1 MKINTQNLKGTT
13 DYYGQD
19 QLIRNKI
26 TDTLK
31 ETFIKYNYQP
41 LDSTVLYNYDVLAYK
56 YKDGAEILNEMY
68 TLTDQGNRRLGLRYD
83 LTIPFCKFI
92 ANQKELRLPIKRYE
106 IGKVFRNGPVKA
118 GRCREFYQ
126 CDVDVVGISGQI
138 IEAEQMQMVIDIFT
152 KLGIDINIKWNNR
165 KLMSTIIEDTNIA
178 KDKVEEVIG
187 IIDKKEKISRQDLIK
202 ELSKLEICEET
213 ATKLLDNFN
222 KTLQE
227 YIDIYENDDRLE
239 TQEAIKEIKTL
250 FLYIEKLNL
259 LNNTTFTPTLARG
272 LSIYTSTVFEFFDKK
287 ERLTCSLGG
296 GGRYD
301 KIITDFIDDG
311 NIYPA
316 VGLSFGLEPIYTI
329 LKEEMTTNNP
339 IDIYIIPMGTEIES
353 LNLARNLRQNNIN
366 VIVEMN
372 NRKLKKCFEYAS
384 KENIKYVIVVGSE
397 EISENMYT
405 IKDMTTSEQLKLPY
419 NELETYI
426 LENKTKDN
434 L

>member
-13 DYYGQD
+13 DYYGKD

-41 LDSTVLYNYDVLAYK
+41 LDSTVLYNYDILAYK

-92 ANQKELRLPIKRYE
+92 ANQKDLRLPLKRYE
-106 IGKVFRNGPVKA
+106 IGKVFRNGPVKT

-126 CDVDVVGISGQI
+126 CDVDVVGISGQV
-138 IEAEQMQMVIDIFT
+138 IEAEQMQMVVDIFT

-165 KLMSTIIEDTNIA
+165 KLMSIIIEDSNIS

-187 IIDKKEKISRQDLIK
+187 IIDKIEKISRQDFIK
-202 ELSKLEICEET
+202 ELSKIEIDEET
-213 ATKLLDNFN
+213 ANKLLDNFN
-222 KTLQE
+222 KSLTD
-227 YIDIYENDDRLE
+227 YIKMYENDERVVAS
-239 TQEAIKEIKTL
+239 EAIQEIKIL
-250 FLYIEKLNL
+250 SSYIEKLNL
-259 LNNTTFTPTLARG
+259 SNNTTFTPTLARG

-329 LKEEMTTNNP
+329 IKDEMSSDNL
-339 IDIYIIPMGTEIES
+339 IDAYIIPMGTEVES
-353 LNLARNLRQNNIN
+353 LMLARNLRQNNIN

-384 KENIKYVIVVGSE
+384 KENIKYVIVVGSD
-397 EISENMYT
+397 EIQENMYT

-419 NELETYI
+419 NELKDYI
-426 LENKTKDN
+426 LTNKN
-434 L
+434 QG

>member
-13 DYYGQD
+13 DYYGKD

-41 LDSTVLYNYDVLAYK
+41 LDSTVLYNYDILAYK

-92 ANQKELRLPIKRYE
+92 ANQKDLRLPLKRYE
-106 IGKVFRNGPVKA
+106 IGKVFRNGPVKT

-126 CDVDVVGISGQI
+126 CDVDVVGISGQV
-138 IEAEQMQMVIDIFT
+138 IEAEQMQMVVDIFT

-165 KLMSTIIEDTNIA
+165 KLMSIIIEDSNIS

-187 IIDKKEKISRQDLIK
+187 IIDKIETISRQDFIK
-202 ELSKLEICEET
+202 ELSKIEIDEET
-213 ATKLLDNFN
+213 ANKLLDNFN
-222 KTLQE
+222 KSLAD
-227 YIDIYENDDRLE
+227 YIETYENDERVVAC
-239 TQEAIKEIKTL
+239 EAIQEIKTL
-250 FLYIEKLNL
+250 SSYIEKLNL
-259 LNNTTFTPTLARG
+259 SDNTTFTPTLARG

-329 LKEEMTTNNP
+329 IKDEMSSDNL
-339 IDIYIIPMGTEIES
+339 IDVYIIPMGTEVES
-353 LNLARNLRQNNIN
+353 LMLARNLRQNNIN

-384 KENIKYVIVVGSE
+384 KENIKYVIVVGSD
-397 EISENMYT
+397 EIQENMYT

-419 NELETYI
+419 NELKDYI
-426 LENKTKDN
+426 LTNKN
-434 L
+434 QG

>member
-13 DYYGQD
+13 DYYGKE

-26 TDTLK
+26 TDILK

-41 LDSTVLYNYDVLAYK
+41 LDTTILYNYDILAYK
-56 YKDGAEILNEMY
+56 YKDDAEILNEMY
-68 TLTDQGNRRLGLRYD
+68 TLTDQGNRCLGLRYD

-92 ANQKELRLPIKRYE
+92 ANQKDLRLPLKRYE
-106 IGKVFRNGPVKA
+106 IGKVFRNGPVKT

-126 CDVDVVGISGQI
+126 CDVDVVGISGQV
-138 IEAEQMQMVIDIFT
+138 IEAEQMQMVVDIFT

-165 KLMSTIIEDTNIA
+165 KLMSIIIEDSNIE
-178 KDKVEEVIG
+178 KDKVEEVIS
-187 IIDKKEKISRQDLIK
+187 IIDKIEKISRQDLLK
-202 ELSKLEICEET
+202 ELAKLEIDEDT
-213 ATKLLDNFN
+213 ANKLLNNFN
-222 KTLQE
+222 KTLDD
-227 YIDIYENDDRLE
+227 YSKIYESDSRKE
-239 TQEAIKEIKTL
+239 ATEAIQEIKTL
-250 FLYIEKLNL
+250 SSYIEKLNL
-259 LNNTTFTPTLARG
+259 SNNTTFTPTLARG

-287 ERLTCSLGG
+287 ERLTCSLGS

-311 NIYPA
+311 NVYPA

-329 LKEEMTTNNP
+329 LKEEISSTSS
-339 IDIYIIPMGTEIES
+339 IDVYIIPMGTEVES

-384 KENIKYVIVVGSE
+384 KENIKYVIVVGSD
-397 EISENMYT
+397 EIKENTYT
-405 IKDMTTSEQLKLPY
+405 IKNMTTSEQLKLPY
-419 NELETYI
+419 DELEKYI
-426 LENKTKDN
+426 LKNKN
-434 L
+434 QG

>member
-13 DYYGQD
+13 DYYGKD

-41 LDSTVLYNYDVLAYK
+41 LDSTVLYNYDILAYK

-68 TLTDQGNRRLGLRYD
+68 TLTDQGNRQLGLRYD

-92 ANQKELRLPIKRYE
+92 ANQKDLRLPLKRYE
-106 IGKVFRNGPVKA
+106 IGKVFRNGPVKT

-126 CDVDVVGISGQI
+126 CDVDVVGISGQV
-138 IEAEQMQMVIDIFT
+138 IEAEQMQMVVDIFT

-165 KLMSTIIEDTNIA
+165 KLMSIIIEDSNIS

-187 IIDKKEKISRQDLIK
+187 IIDKIEKISRQDFIK
-202 ELSKLEICEET
+202 ELSKIEIDEET
-213 ATKLLDNFN
+213 ANKLLDNFN
-222 KTLQE
+222 KSLTD
-227 YIDIYENDDRLE
+227 YIETYENDERVVAC
-239 TQEAIKEIKTL
+239 EAIQEIKTL
-250 FLYIEKLNL
+250 SSYIEKLNL
-259 LNNTTFTPTLARG
+259 SDNTTFTPTLARG

-329 LKEEMTTNNP
+329 IKDEMSSDNL
-339 IDIYIIPMGTEIES
+339 IDAYIIPMGTEVES
-353 LNLARNLRQNNIN
+353 LMLARNLRQNNIN

-384 KENIKYVIVVGSE
+384 KENIKYVIVVGSD
-397 EISENMYT
+397 EIQENMYT

-419 NELETYI
+419 NELKDYI
-426 LENKTKDN
+426 LTNKIQG
-434 L
+434 

>member
-13 DYYGQD
+13 DYYGKD

-41 LDSTVLYNYDVLAYK
+41 LDSTVLYNYDILAYK

-68 TLTDQGNRRLGLRYD
+68 TLTDQGNRQLGLRYD

-92 ANQKELRLPIKRYE
+92 ANQKDLRLPLKRYE
-106 IGKVFRNGPVKA
+106 IGKVFRNGPVKT

-126 CDVDVVGISGQI
+126 CDVDVVGISGQV
-138 IEAEQMQMVIDIFT
+138 IEAEQMQMVVDIFT

-165 KLMSTIIEDTNIA
+165 KLMSIIIEDSNIS

-187 IIDKKEKISRQDLIK
+187 IIDKIEKISIQDFIK
-202 ELSKLEICEET
+202 ELSKIEIDEET
-213 ATKLLDNFN
+213 ANKLLDNFN
-222 KTLQE
+222 KSLTD
-227 YIDIYENDDRLE
+227 YIETYENDERVLAS
-239 TQEAIKEIKTL
+239 EAIQEIKTL
-250 FLYIEKLNL
+250 SSYIEKLNL
-259 LNNTTFTPTLARG
+259 SDNTTFTPTLARG

-329 LKEEMTTNNP
+329 IKDEMSSDNL
-339 IDIYIIPMGTEIES
+339 IDVYIIPMGTEVES
-353 LNLARNLRQNNIN
+353 LMLARNLRQNNIN

-384 KENIKYVIVVGSE
+384 KENIKYVIVVGSD
-397 EISENMYT
+397 EIQENMYT

-419 NELETYI
+419 NELKDYI
-426 LENKTKDN
+426 LTNKN
-434 L
+434 QG

>member
-13 DYYGQD
+13 DYYGKD

-41 LDSTVLYNYDVLAYK
+41 LDSTVLYNYDILAYK

-92 ANQKELRLPIKRYE
+92 ANQKDLRLPLKRYE
-106 IGKVFRNGPVKA
+106 IGKVFRNGPVKT

-126 CDVDVVGISGQI
+126 CDVDVVGISGQV
-138 IEAEQMQMVIDIFT
+138 IEAEQMQMVVDIFT

-165 KLMSTIIEDTNIA
+165 KLMSTIIEDSNIS

-187 IIDKKEKISRQDLIK
+187 IIDKIEKISRQDFIK
-202 ELSKLEICEET
+202 ELSKIEIDEET
-213 ATKLLDNFN
+213 ANKLLDNFN
-222 KTLQE
+222 KSLTD
-227 YIDIYENDDRLE
+227 YIETYENDERVVAS
-239 TQEAIKEIKTL
+239 EAIQEIKTL
-250 FLYIEKLNL
+250 SSYIEKLNL
-259 LNNTTFTPTLARG
+259 SDNTTFTPTLARG

-287 ERLTCSLGG
+287 KRLTCSLGG

-329 LKEEMTTNNP
+329 IKDEMSSDNL
-339 IDIYIIPMGTEIES
+339 IDAYIIPMGTEVES
-353 LNLARNLRQNNIN
+353 LMLARNLRQNNIN

-384 KENIKYVIVVGSE
+384 KENIKYVIVVGSD
-397 EISENMYT
+397 EIQENMYT

-419 NELETYI
+419 NELKDYI
-426 LENKTKDN
+426 LTNKN
-434 L
+434 QG

>member
-13 DYYGQD
+13 DYYGKD

-41 LDSTVLYNYDVLAYK
+41 LDSTVLYNYDILAYK

-92 ANQKELRLPIKRYE
+92 ANQKDLRLPLKRYE
-106 IGKVFRNGPVKA
+106 IGKVFRNGPVKT

-126 CDVDVVGISGQI
+126 CDVDVVGISGQV
-138 IEAEQMQMVIDIFT
+138 IEAEQMQMVVDIFT

-165 KLMSTIIEDTNIA
+165 KLMSIVIEDSNIS

-187 IIDKKEKISRQDLIK
+187 IIDKIEKISKQDFIK
-202 ELSKLEICEET
+202 ELSKIEIDEET
-213 ATKLLDNFN
+213 ANKLLDNFN
-222 KTLQE
+222 KSLTD
-227 YIDIYENDDRLE
+227 YIETYENDERVVAS
-239 TQEAIKEIKTL
+239 EAIQEIKIL
-250 FLYIEKLNL
+250 SSYIEKLNL
-259 LNNTTFTPTLARG
+259 SDNTTFTPTLARG

-329 LKEEMTTNNP
+329 IKDEMSSDSL
-339 IDIYIIPMGTEIES
+339 IDAYIIPMGTEVES
-353 LNLARNLRQNNIN
+353 LMLARNLRQNNIN

-384 KENIKYVIVVGSE
+384 KENIKYVIVVGSD
-397 EISENMYT
+397 EIQENMYT
-405 IKDMTTSEQLKLPY
+405 IKDMTTSEQIKLPY
-419 NELETYI
+419 NELKDYI
-426 LENKTKDN
+426 LTNKN
-434 L
+434 QG

>member
-13 DYYGQD
+13 DYYGKD

-26 TDTLK
+26 ADTLK

-41 LDSTVLYNYDVLAYK
+41 LDSTVLYNYDILAYK

-92 ANQKELRLPIKRYE
+92 ANQKDLRLPLKRYE
-106 IGKVFRNGPVKA
+106 IGKVFRNGPVKT

-126 CDVDVVGISGQI
+126 CDVDVVGISGQV
-138 IEAEQMQMVIDIFT
+138 IEAEQMQMVVDIFT

-165 KLMSTIIEDTNIA
+165 KLMSIIIEDSNIS

-187 IIDKKEKISRQDLIK
+187 IIDKIEKISRQEFIK
-202 ELSKLEICEET
+202 ELSKIEIDEET
-213 ATKLLDNFN
+213 ANKLLDNFN
-222 KTLQE
+222 KSLTD
-227 YIDIYENDDRLE
+227 YIETYENDERVVAC
-239 TQEAIKEIKTL
+239 EAIQEIKTL
-250 FLYIEKLNL
+250 SSYIEKLNL
-259 LNNTTFTPTLARG
+259 SDNTTFTPTLARG

-329 LKEEMTTNNP
+329 IKDEMSSDNL
-339 IDIYIIPMGTEIES
+339 IDVYIIPMGTEVES
-353 LNLARNLRQNNIN
+353 LMLARNLRQNNIN

-384 KENIKYVIVVGSE
+384 KENIKYVIVVGSD
-397 EISENMYT
+397 EIQENMYT

-419 NELETYI
+419 NELKDYI
-426 LENKTKDN
+426 LTNKN
-434 L
+434 QG

>member
-13 DYYGQD
+13 DYYGKD

-41 LDSTVLYNYDVLAYK
+41 LDSTVLYNYDILAYK

-92 ANQKELRLPIKRYE
+92 ANQKDLRLPLKRYE
-106 IGKVFRNGPVKA
+106 IGKVFRNGPVKT

-126 CDVDVVGISGQI
+126 CDVDVVGISGQV
-138 IEAEQMQMVIDIFT
+138 IEAEQMQMVVDIFT

-165 KLMSTIIEDTNIA
+165 KLMSIIIEDSNIS

-187 IIDKKEKISRQDLIK
+187 IIDKIEKISKQDFIK
-202 ELSKLEICEET
+202 ELSKIEIDEET
-213 ATKLLDNFN
+213 ANKLLDNFN
-222 KTLQE
+222 KSLTD
-227 YIDIYENDDRLE
+227 YIETYENDERVVAS
-239 TQEAIKEIKTL
+239 EAIQEIKIL
-250 FLYIEKLNL
+250 SSYIEKLNL
-259 LNNTTFTPTLARG
+259 SDNTTFTPTLARG

-329 LKEEMTTNNP
+329 IKDEMSSDNL
-339 IDIYIIPMGTEIES
+339 IDAYIIPMGTEVES
-353 LNLARNLRQNNIN
+353 LMLARNLRQNNIN

-384 KENIKYVIVVGSE
+384 KENIKYVIVVGSD
-397 EISENMYT
+397 EIQENMYT

-419 NELETYI
+419 NELKDYI
-426 LENKTKDN
+426 LTNKN
-434 L
+434 QG

>member
-13 DYYGQD
+13 DYYGKD

-41 LDSTVLYNYDVLAYK
+41 LDSTVLYNYDILAYK

-68 TLTDQGNRRLGLRYD
+68 TLTDQGNRQLGLRYD

-92 ANQKELRLPIKRYE
+92 ANQKDLRLPLKRYE
-106 IGKVFRNGPVKA
+106 IGKVFRNGPVKT

-126 CDVDVVGISGQI
+126 CDVDVVGISGQV
-138 IEAEQMQMVIDIFT
+138 IEAEQMQMVVDIFT

-165 KLMSTIIEDTNIA
+165 KLMSVIIEDSNIS

-187 IIDKKEKISRQDLIK
+187 IIDKIEKISRQEFIK
-202 ELSKLEICEET
+202 ELSKIEIDEET
-213 ATKLLDNFN
+213 ANKLLDNFN
-222 KTLQE
+222 KSLTD
-227 YIDIYENDDRLE
+227 YIETYENDERVVAC
-239 TQEAIKEIKTL
+239 EAIQEIKKL
-250 FLYIEKLNL
+250 YSYIEKLNL
-259 LNNTTFTPTLARG
+259 SDNTTFTPTLARG

-329 LKEEMTTNNP
+329 IKDEMSSDNL
-339 IDIYIIPMGTEIES
+339 IDVYIIPMGTEVES
-353 LNLARNLRQNNIN
+353 LMLARNLRQNNIN

-372 NRKLKKCFEYAS
+372 NRKLKKCFEYAN
-384 KENIKYVIVVGSE
+384 KENIKYVIVVGSD
-397 EISENMYT
+397 EIQENMYT

-419 NELETYI
+419 NELKDYI
-426 LENKTKDN
+426 LTNKN
-434 L
+434 QG

>member
-1 MKINTQNLKGTT
+1 MIINTQNLKGTT
-13 DYYGQD
+13 DYYGKD

-41 LDSTVLYNYDVLAYK
+41 LDSTVLYNYDILAYK
-56 YKDGAEILNEMY
+56 YKDDAEILNEMY
-68 TLTDQGNRRLGLRYD
+68 TLTDQGNRHLGLRYD

-92 ANQKELRLPIKRYE
+92 ANQKDLRLPLKRYE
-106 IGKVFRNGPVKA
+106 IGKVFRNGPVKT

-126 CDVDVVGISGQI
+126 CDVDVVGISGQV
-138 IEAEQMQMVIDIFT
+138 IEAEQMQMVVDIFT

-165 KLMSTIIEDTNIA
+165 KLMSIIIEDSNIS
-178 KDKVEEVIG
+178 KDKIEEVIS
-187 IIDKKEKISRQDLIK
+187 IIDKIEKISRQDFIK
-202 ELSKLEICEET
+202 ELSRIEIDEET
-213 ATKLLDNFN
+213 ANKLLDNFN
-222 KTLQE
+222 KSLAD
-227 YIDIYENDDRLE
+227 YIEMYENDERTLIS
-239 TQEAIKEIKTL
+239 EAIQEIKTL
-250 FLYIEKLNL
+250 SLYIEKLKL
-259 LNNTTFTPTLARG
+259 SNNTTFTPTLARG

-311 NIYPA
+311 NIYPS

-329 LKEEMTTNNP
+329 IKDEISSNNL
-339 IDIYIIPMGTEIES
+339 IDVYVIPMGTEVES
-353 LNLARNLRQNNIN
+353 LMLARNLRQNNIN

-384 KENIKYVIVVGSE
+384 KENIKYVIVVGSD
-397 EISENMYT
+397 EIQENMYT
-405 IKDMTTSEQLKLPY
+405 IKDMLTSEQLKLPY
-419 NELETYI
+419 NELKEYI
-426 LENKTKDN
+426 LTNKN
-434 L
+434 QG

>member
-13 DYYGQD
+13 DYYGKD

-26 TDTLK
+26 IDTLK

-41 LDSTVLYNYDVLAYK
+41 LDSTVLYNYDILAYK

-92 ANQKELRLPIKRYE
+92 ANQKDLRLPLKRYE
-106 IGKVFRNGPVKA
+106 IGKVFRNGPVKT

-126 CDVDVVGISGQI
+126 CDVDVVGISGQV
-138 IEAEQMQMVIDIFT
+138 IEAEQMQMVVDIFT
-152 KLGIDINIKWNNR
+152 KLEIDINIKWNNR
-165 KLMSTIIEDTNIA
+165 KLMSIIIEDSNIS

-187 IIDKKEKISRQDLIK
+187 IIDKIEKISRQDFIK
-202 ELSKLEICEET
+202 ELSKIEIDEET
-213 ATKLLDNFN
+213 ANKLLDNFN
-222 KTLQE
+222 KSLTD
-227 YIDIYENDDRLE
+227 YIKMYENDERVVAS
-239 TQEAIKEIKTL
+239 EAIQEIKTL
-250 FLYIEKLNL
+250 SSYIEKLNL
-259 LNNTTFTPTLARG
+259 SDNTTFTPTLARG

-329 LKEEMTTNNP
+329 IKDEMSSDNL
-339 IDIYIIPMGTEIES
+339 IDAYIIPMGTEVES
-353 LNLARNLRQNNIN
+353 LMLARNLRQNNIN

-384 KENIKYVIVVGSE
+384 KENIKYVIVVGSD
-397 EISENMYT
+397 EIQENMYT
-405 IKDMTTSEQLKLPY
+405 IKDMTTSEQIKLPY
-419 NELETYI
+419 NELKDYI
-426 LENKTKDN
+426 LTNKN
-434 L
+434 QG

>member
-13 DYYGQD
+13 DYYGKD

-41 LDSTVLYNYDVLAYK
+41 LDSTVLYNYDILAYK

-92 ANQKELRLPIKRYE
+92 ANQKDLRLPLKRYE
-106 IGKVFRNGPVKA
+106 IGKVFRNGPVKT

-126 CDVDVVGISGQI
+126 CDVDVVGISGQV
-138 IEAEQMQMVIDIFT
+138 IEAEQMQMVVDIFT

-165 KLMSTIIEDTNIA
+165 KLMSIIIEDSNIS

-187 IIDKKEKISRQDLIK
+187 IIDKIEKISRQEFIK
-202 ELSKLEICEET
+202 ELSKIEIDEET
-213 ATKLLDNFN
+213 ANKLLDNFN
-222 KTLQE
+222 KSLTD
-227 YIDIYENDDRLE
+227 YIETYENDERVVAS
-239 TQEAIKEIKTL
+239 EAIQEIKKL
-250 FLYIEKLNL
+250 SSYIEKLNL
-259 LNNTTFTPTLARG
+259 SDNTTFTPTLARG

-329 LKEEMTTNNP
+329 IKDEMSSDNL
-339 IDIYIIPMGTEIES
+339 IDVYIIPMGTEVES
-353 LNLARNLRQNNIN
+353 LMLARNLRQNNIN

-384 KENIKYVIVVGSE
+384 KENIKYVIVVGSD
-397 EISENMYT
+397 EIQENMYT

-419 NELETYI
+419 NELKDYI
-426 LENKTKDN
+426 LTNKN
-434 L
+434 QG

>member
-13 DYYGQD
+13 DYYGKD

-41 LDSTVLYNYDVLAYK
+41 LDSTVLYNYDILAYK

-68 TLTDQGNRRLGLRYD
+68 TLTDQGNRQLGLRYD

-92 ANQKELRLPIKRYE
+92 ANQKDLRLPLKRYE
-106 IGKVFRNGPVKA
+106 IGKVFRNGPVKT

-126 CDVDVVGISGQI
+126 CDVDVVGISGQV
-138 IEAEQMQMVIDIFT
+138 IEAEQMQMVVDIFT

-165 KLMSTIIEDTNIA
+165 KLMSIIIEDSNIS

-187 IIDKKEKISRQDLIK
+187 IIDKIEKISRQDFIK
-202 ELSKLEICEET
+202 ELSKIEIDEET
-213 ATKLLDNFN
+213 ANKLLDNFN
-222 KTLQE
+222 KSLTD
-227 YIDIYENDDRLE
+227 YIETYENDERVVAS
-239 TQEAIKEIKTL
+239 EAIQEIKTL
-250 FLYIEKLNL
+250 SSYIEKLNL
-259 LNNTTFTPTLARG
+259 SDNTTFTPTLARG

-329 LKEEMTTNNP
+329 IKDEMSSDNL
-339 IDIYIIPMGTEIES
+339 IDVYIIPMGTEVES
-353 LNLARNLRQNNIN
+353 LMLARNLRQNNIN

-384 KENIKYVIVVGSE
+384 KENIKYVIVVGSD
-397 EISENMYT
+397 EIQENMYT

-419 NELETYI
+419 NELKDYI
-426 LENKTKDN
+426 LANKN
-434 L
+434 QG

>member
-13 DYYGQD
+13 DYYGKD

-41 LDSTVLYNYDVLAYK
+41 LDSTVLYNYDILAYK

-92 ANQKELRLPIKRYE
+92 ANQKDLRLPLKRYE
-106 IGKVFRNGPVKA
+106 IGKVFRNGPVKT

-126 CDVDVVGISGQI
+126 CDVDVVGISGQV
-138 IEAEQMQMVIDIFT
+138 IEAEQMQMVVDIFT

-165 KLMSTIIEDTNIA
+165 KLMSIIIEDSNIS

-187 IIDKKEKISRQDLIK
+187 IIDKIEKISRQDFIK
-202 ELSKLEICEET
+202 ELSKIEIDEKT
-213 ATKLLDNFN
+213 ANKLLDNFN
-222 KTLQE
+222 KSLTD
-227 YIDIYENDDRLE
+227 YIETYENDERVVAC
-239 TQEAIKEIKTL
+239 EAIQEIKTL
-250 FLYIEKLNL
+250 SSYIEKLNL
-259 LNNTTFTPTLARG
+259 SDNTTFTPTLARG

-329 LKEEMTTNNP
+329 IKDEMSSDNL
-339 IDIYIIPMGTEIES
+339 IDAYIIPMGTEVES
-353 LNLARNLRQNNIN
+353 LMLARNLRQNNIN

-384 KENIKYVIVVGSE
+384 KENIKYVIVVGSD
-397 EISENMYT
+397 EIQENMYT

-419 NELETYI
+419 NELKDYI
-426 LENKTKDN
+426 LTNKN
-434 L
+434 QG

>member
-13 DYYGQD
+13 DYYGKD

-41 LDSTVLYNYDVLAYK
+41 LDSTVLYNYDILAYK
-56 YKDGAEILNEMY
+56 YKDDAEILNEMY
-68 TLTDQGNRRLGLRYD
+68 TLTDQGNRQLGLRYD

-92 ANQKELRLPIKRYE
+92 ANQKDLRLPLKRYE
-106 IGKVFRNGPVKA
+106 IGKVFRNGPVKT

-126 CDVDVVGISGQI
+126 CDVDAVGISGQV
-138 IEAEQMQMVIDIFT
+138 IEAEQMQMVVDIFT
-152 KLGIDINIKWNNR
+152 KLEIDINIKWNNR
-165 KLMSTIIEDTNIA
+165 KLMSVIIEDSNIS
-178 KDKVEEVIG
+178 KDTVEEVIG
-187 IIDKKEKISRQDLIK
+187 IIDKIEKISRQDFIK
-202 ELSKLEICEET
+202 ELSKIEIDEET
-213 ATKLLDNFN
+213 ADKLLDNFN
-222 KTLQE
+222 NSLTD
-227 YIDIYENDDRLE
+227 YIKMYENDERVVAC
-239 TQEAIKEIKTL
+239 EAIQEIKNL
-250 FLYIEKLNL
+250 SSYIEKLNL
-259 LNNTTFTPTLARG
+259 SGNTTFTPTLARG

-329 LKEEMTTNNP
+329 IKDEMSSDNL
-339 IDIYIIPMGTEIES
+339 IDAYIIPMGTEVES
-353 LNLARNLRQNNIN
+353 LMLARNLRQNNIN

-372 NRKLKKCFEYAS
+372 NRKLKKCFEYAN
-384 KENIKYVIVVGSE
+384 KENIKYVIVVGSD
-397 EISENMYT
+397 EIQENMYT

-419 NELETYI
+419 NELKDYI
-426 LENKTKDN
+426 LTNKN
-434 L
+434 QG

>member
-13 DYYGQD
+13 DYYGKD

-41 LDSTVLYNYDVLAYK
+41 LDSTVLYNYDILAYK

-92 ANQKELRLPIKRYE
+92 ANQKDLRLPLKRYE
-106 IGKVFRNGPVKA
+106 IGKVFRNGPVKT

-126 CDVDVVGISGQI
+126 CDVDVVGISGQV
-138 IEAEQMQMVIDIFT
+138 IEAEQMQMVVDIFT

-165 KLMSTIIEDTNIA
+165 KLMSIIIEDSNIS

-187 IIDKKEKISRQDLIK
+187 IIDKIEKISRQDFIK
-202 ELSKLEICEET
+202 ELSKIEIDEET
-213 ATKLLDNFN
+213 ANKLLDNFN
-222 KTLQE
+222 KSLTD
-227 YIDIYENDDRLE
+227 YIETYENDERAVAC
-239 TQEAIKEIKTL
+239 EAIQEIKTL
-250 FLYIEKLNL
+250 SSYIEKLNL
-259 LNNTTFTPTLARG
+259 SDNTTFTPTLARG

-329 LKEEMTTNNP
+329 IKDEMSSDNL
-339 IDIYIIPMGTEIES
+339 IDAYIIPMGTEVES
-353 LNLARNLRQNNIN
+353 LMLARNLRQNNIN

-384 KENIKYVIVVGSE
+384 KENIKYVIVVGSD
-397 EISENMYT
+397 EIQENMYT

-419 NELETYI
+419 NELKDYI
-426 LENKTKDN
+426 LTNKN
-434 L
+434 QG

>member
-13 DYYGQD
+13 DYYGKD

-41 LDSTVLYNYDVLAYK
+41 LDSTVLYNYDILAYK

-68 TLTDQGNRRLGLRYD
+68 TLTDQGNRQLGLRYD

-92 ANQKELRLPIKRYE
+92 ANQKDLRLPLKRYE
-106 IGKVFRNGPVKA
+106 IGKVFRNGPVKT

-126 CDVDVVGISGQI
+126 CDVDVVGISGQV
-138 IEAEQMQMVIDIFT
+138 IEAEQMQMVVDIFT

-165 KLMSTIIEDTNIA
+165 KLMSIIIEDSNIS

-187 IIDKKEKISRQDLIK
+187 IIDKIEKISRQDFIK
-202 ELSKLEICEET
+202 ELSKIEIDEET
-213 ATKLLDNFN
+213 ANKLLDNFN
-222 KTLQE
+222 KSLTD
-227 YIDIYENDDRLE
+227 YIETYENDERAVAC
-239 TQEAIKEIKTL
+239 EAIQEIKTL
-250 FLYIEKLNL
+250 SSYIEKLNL
-259 LNNTTFTPTLARG
+259 SDNTTFTPTLARG

-329 LKEEMTTNNP
+329 IKDEMSSDNL
-339 IDIYIIPMGTEIES
+339 IDAYIIPMGTEVES
-353 LNLARNLRQNNIN
+353 LMLARNLRQNNIN

-384 KENIKYVIVVGSE
+384 KENIKYVIVVGSD
-397 EISENMYT
+397 EIQENMYT

-419 NELETYI
+419 NELKDYI
-426 LENKTKDN
+426 LTNKN
-434 L
+434 QG

>member
-13 DYYGQD
+13 DYYGKD

-41 LDSTVLYNYDVLAYK
+41 LDSTVLYNYDILAYK

-92 ANQKELRLPIKRYE
+92 ANQKDLRLPLKRYE
-106 IGKVFRNGPVKA
+106 IGKVFRNGPVKT

-126 CDVDVVGISGQI
+126 CDVDGVGISGQV
-138 IEAEQMQMVIDIFT
+138 IEAEQMQMVVDIFT

-165 KLMSTIIEDTNIA
+165 KLMSVIIEDSNIS

-187 IIDKKEKISRQDLIK
+187 IIDKIEKISRQDFIK
-202 ELSKLEICEET
+202 ELSKIEIDEET
-213 ATKLLDNFN
+213 ANKLLDNFN
-222 KTLQE
+222 KSLTD
-227 YIDIYENDDRLE
+227 YIETYENDERVVAC
-239 TQEAIKEIKTL
+239 EAIQEIKTL
-250 FLYIEKLNL
+250 SSYIEKLNL
-259 LNNTTFTPTLARG
+259 SDNTTFTPTLARG

-329 LKEEMTTNNP
+329 IKDEMSSDNL
-339 IDIYIIPMGTEIES
+339 IDAYIIPMGTEVES
-353 LNLARNLRQNNIN
+353 LMLARNLRQNNIN

-372 NRKLKKCFEYAS
+372 NRKLKKCFEYAN
-384 KENIKYVIVVGSE
+384 KENIKYVIVVGSD
-397 EISENMYT
+397 EIQENMYT

-419 NELETYI
+419 NELKDYI
-426 LENKTKDN
+426 STNKN
-434 L
+434 QG

>member
-13 DYYGQD
+13 DYYGKD

-41 LDSTVLYNYDVLAYK
+41 LDSTVLYNYDILAYK

-68 TLTDQGNRRLGLRYD
+68 TLTDQGNRQLGLRYD

-92 ANQKELRLPIKRYE
+92 ANQKDLRLPLKRYE
-106 IGKVFRNGPVKA
+106 IGKVFRNGPVKT

-126 CDVDVVGISGQI
+126 CDVDVVGISGQV
-138 IEAEQMQMVIDIFT
+138 IEAEQMQMVVDIFT

-165 KLMSTIIEDTNIA
+165 KLMSIIIEDSNIS

-187 IIDKKEKISRQDLIK
+187 IIDKIEKISRQDFIK
-202 ELSKLEICEET
+202 ELSKIEIDEET
-213 ATKLLDNFN
+213 ANKLLDNFN
-222 KTLQE
+222 KSLAD
-227 YIDIYENDDRLE
+227 YIETYENDERVVAC
-239 TQEAIKEIKTL
+239 EAIQEIKTL
-250 FLYIEKLNL
+250 SSYIEKLNL
-259 LNNTTFTPTLARG
+259 SDNTTFTPTLARG

-329 LKEEMTTNNP
+329 IKDEMSSDNL
-339 IDIYIIPMGTEIES
+339 IDVYIIPMGTEVES
-353 LNLARNLRQNNIN
+353 LMLARNLRQNNIN

-384 KENIKYVIVVGSE
+384 KENIKYVIVVGSD
-397 EISENMYT
+397 EIQENMYT

-419 NELETYI
+419 NELKDYI
-426 LENKTKDN
+426 LTNKN
-434 L
+434 QG

>member
-13 DYYGQD
+13 DYYGKD

-31 ETFIKYNYQP
+31 ESFIKYNYQP
-41 LDSTVLYNYDVLAYK
+41 LDSTVLYNYDILAYK

-92 ANQKELRLPIKRYE
+92 ANQKDLRLPLKRYE
-106 IGKVFRNGPVKA
+106 IGKVFRNGPVKT

-126 CDVDVVGISGQI
+126 CDVDVVGISGQV
-138 IEAEQMQMVIDIFT
+138 IEAEQMQMVVDIFT

-165 KLMSTIIEDTNIA
+165 KLMSIIIEDSNIS

-187 IIDKKEKISRQDLIK
+187 IIDKIEKISRQDFIK
-202 ELSKLEICEET
+202 ELSKIEIDEET
-213 ATKLLDNFN
+213 ANKLLDNFN
-222 KTLQE
+222 KSLTD
-227 YIDIYENDDRLE
+227 YIETYENDERVVAC
-239 TQEAIKEIKTL
+239 EAIQEIKTL
-250 FLYIEKLNL
+250 SSYIEKLNL
-259 LNNTTFTPTLARG
+259 SDNTTFTPTLARG

-329 LKEEMTTNNP
+329 IKDEMSSDNL
-339 IDIYIIPMGTEIES
+339 IDAYIIPMGTEVES
-353 LNLARNLRQNNIN
+353 LMLARNLRQNNIN

-384 KENIKYVIVVGSE
+384 KENIKYVIVVGSD
-397 EISENMYT
+397 EIQENMYT

-419 NELETYI
+419 NELKDYI
-426 LENKTKDN
+426 LTNKN
-434 L
+434 QG

>member
-13 DYYGQD
+13 DYYGKD

-41 LDSTVLYNYDVLAYK
+41 LDSTVLYNYDILAYK

-92 ANQKELRLPIKRYE
+92 ANQKDLRLPLKRYE
-106 IGKVFRNGPVKA
+106 IGKVFRNGPVKT

-126 CDVDVVGISGQI
+126 CDVDVVGISGQV
-138 IEAEQMQMVIDIFT
+138 IEAEQMQMVVDIFT

-165 KLMSTIIEDTNIA
+165 KLMSIIIEDSNIS

-187 IIDKKEKISRQDLIK
+187 IIDKIEKISRQDFIK
-202 ELSKLEICEET
+202 ELSKIEIDEET
-213 ATKLLDNFN
+213 ANKLLDNFN
-222 KTLQE
+222 KSLTD
-227 YIDIYENDDRLE
+227 YIETYENDERVVAC
-239 TQEAIKEIKTL
+239 EAIQEIKTL
-250 FLYIEKLNL
+250 SSYIEKLNL
-259 LNNTTFTPTLARG
+259 SDNTTFTPTLARG

-329 LKEEMTTNNP
+329 IKDEMSSNNL
-339 IDIYIIPMGTEIES
+339 IDVYIIPMGTEVES
-353 LNLARNLRQNNIN
+353 LMLARNLRQNNIN

-384 KENIKYVIVVGSE
+384 KENIKYVIVVGSD
-397 EISENMYT
+397 EIQENMYT

-419 NELETYI
+419 NELKDYI
-426 LENKTKDN
+426 LTNKN
-434 L
+434 QG

>member
-13 DYYGQD
+13 DYYGKD

-41 LDSTVLYNYDVLAYK
+41 LDSTVLYNYDILAYK
-56 YKDGAEILNEMY
+56 YKDDAEILNEMY
-68 TLTDQGNRRLGLRYD
+68 TLTDQGNRQLGLRYD

-92 ANQKELRLPIKRYE
+92 ANQKDLRLPLKRYE
-106 IGKVFRNGPVKA
+106 IGKVFRNGPVKT

-126 CDVDVVGISGQI
+126 CDVDAVGISGQV
-138 IEAEQMQMVIDIFT
+138 IEAEQMQMVVDIFT
-152 KLGIDINIKWNNR
+152 KLEIDINIKWNNR
-165 KLMSTIIEDTNIA
+165 KLMSVIIEDSNIS
-178 KDKVEEVIG
+178 KDSVEEVIG
-187 IIDKKEKISRQDLIK
+187 IIDKIEKISRQDFIK
-202 ELSKLEICEET
+202 ELSKIEIDEET
-213 ATKLLDNFN
+213 ADKLLDNFN
-222 KTLQE
+222 NSLTD
-227 YIDIYENDDRLE
+227 YIKMYENDERVVAC
-239 TQEAIKEIKTL
+239 EAIQEIKNL
-250 FLYIEKLNL
+250 SSYIEKLNL
-259 LNNTTFTPTLARG
+259 SGNTTFTPTLARG

-329 LKEEMTTNNP
+329 IKDEMSSDNL
-339 IDIYIIPMGTEIES
+339 IDAYIIPMGTEVES
-353 LNLARNLRQNNIN
+353 LMLARNLRQNNIN

-372 NRKLKKCFEYAS
+372 NRKLKKCFEYAN
-384 KENIKYVIVVGSE
+384 KENIKYVIVVGSD
-397 EISENMYT
+397 EIQENMYT

-419 NELETYI
+419 NELKDYI
-426 LENKTKDN
+426 LTNKN
-434 L
+434 QG